1 MTPAHTCAL
10 TSPPR
15 LQLFPH
21 DEIVSAARKSS
32 VFLPK
37 LPPPSRHSPAN
48 TMYWILG
55 VLLVASC
62 AVGQDITC
70 SDYDGDCN
78 LCQTNNCSYVNCTIT
93 SGAEVFNCTAS
104 GNETDACANPVT
116 VTECTAVT
124 DAPETTAS
132 PTTQAPTTPNVT
144 TTGQTTLPP
153 STQANTTAKPTTP
166 TPSTQPEKTTPG
178 PSAGPTSSPQMGGFD
193 AASFIGGIVLCGGL
207 IALIFFG
214 CKFWKS
220 RSSPNYHT
228 FSSVSFGR
236 KEAKRKHT
244 SKPPAK
250 LSISADDI
258 IEAEDPT
265 TDTLDHHV
273 GVLRIYDDEEDQDHI
288 RSGLPESD
296 RDRGRNVSAER
307 ERGTIPQD
315 FMVREFHDEPS
326 DEEPSDDEMLAY

>member
-116 VTECTAVT
+116 VTECT
-124 DAPETTAS
+124 
-132 PTTQAPTTPNVT
+132 
-144 TTGQTTLPP
+144 
-153 STQANTTAKPTTP
+153 ANTTAKPTTP

>member
-116 VTECTAVT
+116 VTECTGPAK
-124 DAPETTAS
+124 
-132 PTTQAPTTPNVT
+132 Q
-144 TTGQTTLPP
+144 GQL
-153 STQANTTAKPTTP
+153 QANTTAKPTTP